1 MKAAKAAAAPNA
13 QLPHG
18 LDIDIELQQTCV
30 YHIRGLDIDI
40 ELQQTCVY
48 HIRGLDI
55 DIELQQLRLAAGLIY
70 LQYKHISVVV

>member
-13 QLPHG
+13 QLR
-18 LDIDIELQQTCV
+18 
-30 YHIRGLDIDI
+30 RGF
-40 ELQQTCVY
+40 QQTCVY

-70 LQYKHISVVV
+70 LQYKHISVVVWGP